1 MKNSIGVEQN
11 MTKKR
16 IMRLVS
22 WVLVIFLLSMSVSV
36 SVSAVDSDFPFREF
50 REPPE
55 PSAQPQWEEME
66 VTCRSGD
73 NLLRGTL
80 TVPTGISG
88 KVPMAILLHGLSTDR
103 HWCDDIAWI
112 LADNGIASVRFD
124 FAGTGESD
132 GAQEDMTVSSEVQ
145 DTLAIIEY
153 AKKLYFTDEDN
164 LFVVGKSMGAVD
176 ALLASQQAQGTIK
189 AMCLWYP
196 GFAVRDNARHGFLLG
211 STFDPENVPETV
223 DASFYTYG
231 KGFIEEVQ
239 EIDYESAIRSY
250 DGPVMI
256 IHGTNDFV
264 APLFFSFQVEDLF
277 KDLTMKVVPGGYHGF
292 YGFQELDA
300 LNDMLEFFQQHID

>member
-1 MKNSIGVEQN
+1 
-11 MTKKR
+11 MTNKR
-16 IMRLVS
+16 MVRLVS
-22 WVLVIFLLSMSVSV
+22 RILVIIVLSMCISVSV
-36 SVSAVDSDFPFREF
+36 CAVDSAFPFREF

-55 PSAQPQWEEME
+55 PASAPQWTEME

-80 TVPTGISG
+80 TVPNDISV
-88 KVPMAILLHGLSTDR
+88 KVPVAILLHGLSTNR

-145 DTLAIIEY
+145 DTLAIINY

-176 ALLASQQAQGTIK
+176 ALLASQEEQGTIK

-211 STFDPENVPETV
+211 STFDPQNVPETV
-223 DASFYTYG
+223 NASFYNYG

-239 EIDYESAIRSY
+239 RVDYEAAIKSY

-264 APLFFSFQVEDLF
+264 APLFFSFQVQDLF
-277 KDLTMKVVPGGYHGF
+277 QDLTMKVVPGGYHGF
-292 YGFQELDA
+292 FGLQELGA
-300 LNDMLEFFQQHID
+300 LNDMLDFFEAHID